1 MREINLIVLHCSAT
15 RVNQDFPIEALKAC
29 HKARGFKSVGYHYY
43 ITKDGTLYPCR
54 PEREV
59 GAHARPYNRCS
70 IGICYEG
77 GLDEEGRPQNTLTP
91 EQYSRISEL
100 VAVLMRLFPKAEFL
114 GHRDL
119 PGTTPKECPCL
130 DTRETFPLQKYKK
143 I

>member
-59 GAHARPYNRCS
+59 GAHARQYNAHS

-77 GLDEEGRPQNTLTP
+77 GLEELLKSLRKD
-91 EQYSRISEL
+91 
-100 VAVLMRLFPKAEFL
+100 FPDAAIL

-119 PGTTPKECPCL
+119 PGVRKECPCFSVKEWL
-130 DTRETFPLQKYKK
+130 SQDFYNHK
-143 I
+143 